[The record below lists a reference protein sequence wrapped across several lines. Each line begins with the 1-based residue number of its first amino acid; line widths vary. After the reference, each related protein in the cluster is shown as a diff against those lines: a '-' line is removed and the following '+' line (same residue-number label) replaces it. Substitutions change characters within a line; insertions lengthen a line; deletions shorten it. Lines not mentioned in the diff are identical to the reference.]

1 MKREDV
7 SQGRNV
13 TIQPMTPADLN
24 EVMPIEEVSYTI
36 PWKRPMF
43 EAELHGNPFARLFTA
58 RNSEPSASAA
68 SGGALLGYVCFW
80 MVFDELHLMNLSVHP
95 EWRRMGIG
103 EGLARWTLSRAKE
116 NGARLA
122 TLEVRVSN
130 EAAKRLYEKLGFKV
144 TAVRHGYY
152 RDPPEDALVMSLS
165 GW

>member
-1 MKREDV
+1 MKREGV
-7 SQGRNV
+7 SRGRNV
-13 TIQPMTPADLN
+13 TIRPMTPADLD
-24 EVMPIEEVSYTI
+24 EVMPIEEISYAV

-58 RNSEPSASAA
+58 RDSEPSA

-95 EWRRMGIG
+95 SWRRMGIG
-103 EGLARWTLSRAKE
+103 EELARWTLSWAKE

-122 TLEVRVSN
+122 TLEVRDSN
-130 EAAKRLYEKLGFKV
+130 TAAKGLYEKLGFKV
-144 TAVRHGYY
+144 AAVRHGYY
-152 RDPPEDALVMSLS
+152 REPREDAVIMNLT